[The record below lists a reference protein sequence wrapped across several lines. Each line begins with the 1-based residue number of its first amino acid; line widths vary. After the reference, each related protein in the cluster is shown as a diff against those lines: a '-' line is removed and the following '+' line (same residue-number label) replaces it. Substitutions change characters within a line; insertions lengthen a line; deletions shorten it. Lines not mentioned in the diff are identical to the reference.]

1 MSVATNRI
9 TLDSTQYVKVNQG
22 QGRFKI
28 QSLHGDCYL
37 VLTDNKPAA
46 SNRVAHVLRSD
57 TIMDFSA
64 HDTNVWV
71 LARENGS
78 QVVVTEYVGGNSSNQ
93 FTYQTHY
100 SAYADGVSVS
110 TATPVLTLYN
120 PPGNTQEVELA
131 RMMLSADK
139 KSTYRLWVTDNAS
152 AIIGATFQ
160 PVNSHSGV
168 YCDSPDMDATAVR
181 ATSYNTAL
189 MDLVTVVIE
198 QSPALVMV
206 DNPNPER
213 IKFIVPPGTY
223 LALESTASTGI
234 ASGVLEWGELI

>member
-9 TLDSTQYVKVNQG
+9 SLDPTQYVKVNQG

-57 TIMDFSA
+57 TVMDFSA

-93 FTYQTHY
+93 FTYQTYY
-100 SAYADGVSVS
+100 SAYAESVPVS
-110 TATPVLTLYN
+110 TETPILTLYN

-139 KSTYRLWVTDNAS
+139 KSTYRLWITTDLT
-152 AIIGATFQ
+152 AITGATFQ
-160 PVNSHSGV
+160 PVNSQSGM
-168 YCDSPDMDATAVR
+168 YCDSEDMDATAVR
-181 ATSYNTAL
+181 ATSYDHSKMN
-189 MDLVTVVIE
+189 LVTVVIT
-198 QSPALVMV
+198 QQAKMINL

-213 IKFIVPPGTY
+213 IKFTIPGGTY
-223 LALESTASTGI
+223 LCLESTSNSGI

>member
-9 TLDSTQYVKVNQG
+9 SLDPTQYVKVNQG

-57 TIMDFSA
+57 TVMDFSA

-93 FTYQTHY
+93 FTYQTYY
-100 SAYADGVSVS
+100 SAYAESVPVS
-110 TATPVLTLYN
+110 TETPILTLYN

-131 RMMLSADK
+131 RMMLSADNVGQLGY
-139 KSTYRLWVTDNAS
+139 SL
-152 AIIGATFQ
+152 
-160 PVNSHSGV
+160 
-168 YCDSPDMDATAVR
+168 
-181 ATSYNTAL
+181 
-189 MDLVTVVIE
+189 
-198 QSPALVMV
+198 
-206 DNPNPER
+206 
-213 IKFIVPPGTY
+213 
-223 LALESTASTGI
+223 
-234 ASGVLEWGELI
+234 

>member
-1 MSVATNRI
+1 MSVTTNRI
-9 TLDSTQYVKVNQG
+9 SLDPTQYVKVNQG
-22 QGRFKI
+22 TGKFKI
-28 QSLHGDCYL
+28 QSVNGDCYL
-37 VLTDNKPAA
+37 VLTDNKPAV
-46 SNRVAHVLRSD
+46 SNRVAHALRAGMVL
-57 TIMDFSA
+57 DFDA

-71 LARENGS
+71 LPRENGT
-78 QVVVTEYVGGNSSNQ
+78 QIVVTEYVGGNSSNQ

-100 SAYADGVSVS
+100 SAYADGVSIS

-160 PVNSHSGV
+160 PVNSHSGMQ
-168 YCDSPDMDATAVR
+168 CDSPDMDASAVR

-223 LALESTASTGI
+223 LCLESTASTGI

>member
-9 TLDSTQYVKVNQG
+9 TLDPTQYVKVNQG

-110 TATPVLTLYN
+110 TATPILTLYN

-139 KSTYRLWVTDNAS
+139 KSTYRLWVTDNAA
-152 AIIGATFQ
+152 AITGATFQ
-160 PVNSHSGV
+160 PVNSHSGM
-168 YCDSPDMDATAVR
+168 YCDSVNMDATAVK
-181 ATSYNTAL
+181 ATAYDHSKMN
-189 MDLVTVVIE
+189 LVTVVIT
-198 QSPALVMV
+198 QQAKMINL

-213 IKFIVPPGTY
+213 IKFLVPPGYY
-223 LALESTASTGI
+223 LGLESTANTGI